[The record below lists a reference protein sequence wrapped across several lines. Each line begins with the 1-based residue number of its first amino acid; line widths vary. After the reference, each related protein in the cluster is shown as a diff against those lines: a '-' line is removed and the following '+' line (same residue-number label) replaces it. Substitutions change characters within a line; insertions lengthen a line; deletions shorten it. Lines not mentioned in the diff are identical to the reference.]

1 MNMSPVKDLK
11 AQTDSLFSQ
20 TPKLIADVSNLGQTF
35 QFITRTRIA
44 NTTGKRRA
52 LIEFIAYPVTFYS
65 ITYCKNGLYS
75 FFDLYAFGDKTPI
88 FNGLLNTD
96 IFERIFSGITTLQ

>member
-11 AQTDSLFSQ
+11 AQTDSLLSQ

-52 LIEFIAYPVTFYS
+52 LIEVYS
-65 ITYCKNGLYS
+65 ISC
-75 FFDLYAFGDKTPI
+75 DI
-88 FNGLLNTD
+88 LLNHL
-96 IFERIFSGITTLQ
+96 LQEWFILLF